1 MNTGL
6 ADKRRFVLVLGCLT
20 GIAAVTIDMSLP
32 AFPEM
37 VRSLATNMSTGQKVV
52 GLFMAGIATGQIPAG
67 LISDRIGRMP
77 VLYTGIVIFTAA
89 GVVCFVTDS
98 IELMLLARF
107 VQGLGGS
114 VGVVISRA
122 IVRDISSGVQAARLM
137 SVMVM
142 IFTAAPMLAPIIGA
156 FLVFNWGWRAPF
168 IAVVVFGVLLL
179 LGVNRALQETHVPVR
194 REHPLRQLR
203 MSFSE
208 FFSHRRSRLGVLLV
222 IMPAVG
228 FITIITSSSAIV
240 LEIYEFPV
248 QYFGLIFALLGLS
261 VLVGST
267 ISRHLVVEHGMM
279 RMLGIGS
286 IVVGIAAVQM
296 LVMAWLGQANFWW
309 FWGSACLFMLGTG
322 FLLPNGTALALDPV
336 PQIAPALR

>member
-107 VQGLGGS
+107 VQGLGAS
-114 VGVVISRA
+114 VGIVISRA
-122 IVRDISSGVQAARLM
+122 IVRDVSSGVQAAR
-137 SVMVM
+137 
-142 IFTAAPMLAPIIGA
+142 P
-156 FLVFNWGWRAPF
+156 
-168 IAVVVFGVLLL
+168 
-179 LGVNRALQETHVPVR
+179 
-194 REHPLRQLR
+194 
-203 MSFSE
+203 
-208 FFSHRRSRLGVLLV
+208 
-222 IMPAVG
+222 
-228 FITIITSSSAIV
+228 
-240 LEIYEFPV
+240 
-248 QYFGLIFALLGLS
+248 
-261 VLVGST
+261 
-267 ISRHLVVEHGMM
+267 
-279 RMLGIGS
+279 
-286 IVVGIAAVQM
+286 
-296 LVMAWLGQANFWW
+296 
-309 FWGSACLFMLGTG
+309 
-322 FLLPNGTALALDPV
+322 
-336 PQIAPALR
+336 